1 MAVGIPFAQPQSQ
14 KREIRRPGLSSAP
27 ACGQIPWRPGVG
39 FANFCAML
47 SPHRYPL
54 ASHALFHTRDVD
66 QAREAVARV
75 FCPHVLNPCGARR
88 SLDARHHS
96 APVFRDVSLN
106 YVQYGPA
113 VDIEPGQ
120 LGSFYLLQMPL
131 RGSAEVSCG
140 SQRATVGQ
148 GMASLPSPTEH
159 LKMRWADDS
168 PHLILRLSQGAV
180 VRQVEQ
186 LAQTAVHRPL
196 VFGLGLA
203 MDTPA
208 LAPLAGFVRYLAD
221 TLEVDAGF
229 AGSLLAQQAEA
240 YLLSML
246 LLQAPHN
253 YSEALRGD
261 GRRPLLPRVV
271 RRAQDFMQ
279 ANVQRPLTLADL
291 CDHLHVSARSL
302 QQAFVDHTGESPM
315 VYWRNLRLDKVREA
329 LRRAASQASAGAS
342 VTRVAEDHGFLHMGH
357 FAAQYQRRF
366 GERPVETLKSSPAV
380 MQGSSP
386 RA

>member
-1 MAVGIPFAQPQSQ
+1 
-14 KREIRRPGLSSAP
+14 
-27 ACGQIPWRPGVG
+27 
-39 FANFCAML
+39 ML
-47 SPHRYPL
+47 SPYRYPL

-75 FCPHVLNPCGARR
+75 FCPHMLNPCGSAVV
-88 SLDARHHS
+88 LDARHHS
-96 APVFRDVSLN
+96 APVCQDVSLN

-113 VDIEPGQ
+113 VDIEPGH
-120 LGSFYLLQMPL
+120 LRSFYLLQIPL
-131 RGSAEVSCG
+131 RGSAEVNCG
-140 SQRATVGQ
+140 GQ
-148 GMASLPSPTEH
+148 QVTARPGMASLPSPTEY

-186 LAQTAVHRPL
+186 LSQTAVHRPL

-208 LAPLAGFVRYLAD
+208 LAPLAGFVRYLAE

-229 AGSLLAQQAEA
+229 AGSALAQQAEA
-240 YLLSML
+240 YLLSTL
-246 LLQAPHN
+246 LMQAPHN
-253 YSEALRGD
+253 YSEALCGD
-261 GRRPLLPRVV
+261 TRRPLLPRAV

-279 ANVQRPLTLADL
+279 ANVTRPLTLADL
-291 CDHLHVSARSL
+291 CGHLHVSARSL
-302 QQAFVDHTGESPM
+302 QQAFVAHTGESPM
-315 VYWRNLRLDKVREA
+315 VYWRNLRLDKVRA
-329 LRRAASQASAGAS
+329 LLRRAAGQASTD
-342 VTRVAEDHGFLHMGH
+342 VTVTLVAAEHGFLHMGH

-366 GERPVETLKSSPAV
+366 GERPVDTLKTPRAV